1 MPKLWNE
8 TIAEHRRDV
17 RAAILDATWA
27 LATEKGLTSMTMSHI
42 AQKTGIGRATL
53 YKYFPDV
60 EAILLA
66 WHQRHIEQHLAELTQ
81 IRDRHGDPLERLR
94 DVLMQYAIIAHR
106 RGIHAMDLMTFLHRD
121 QHVNVAERQVE
132 RVIRD
137 LLAEA
142 AAAGDIRRDVDPEEL
157 ARYCLHAL
165 TAASSMPSKPAVKRL
180 VAVTMSGLHNQAE
193 RIGSPESLPLGRG
206 DDQGQRR

>member
-8 TIAEHRRDV
+8 TIDEHRREV
-17 RAAILDATWA
+17 RTAILDATWA
-27 LATEKGLTSMTMSHI
+27 LATEEGLTSMTMSHI

-66 WHQRHIEQHLAELTQ
+66 WHQRHIEEHLAELTQ
-81 IRDRHGDPLERLR
+81 IKDRHSGPLDRFR
-94 DVLMQYAIIAHR
+94 GVLMQYATIAHR
-106 RGIHAMDLMTFLHRD
+106 RGIHAADLMTLLHRD
-121 QHVNVAERQVE
+121 QQVNVAERQVE

-137 LLAEA
+137 LLTEA
-142 AAAGDIRRDVDPEEL
+142 AEVGDVRSDVDPEEL

-165 TAASSMPSKPAVKRL
+165 LAASSMPSKAAVERL
-180 VAVTMSGLHNQAE
+180 VAVTLSGLHTP
-193 RIGSPESLPLGRG
+193 S
-206 DDQGQRR
+206 

>member
-8 TIAEHRRDV
+8 TIDEHRREV
-17 RAAILDATWA
+17 RTAILDATWA
-27 LATEKGLTSMTMSHI
+27 LATEEGLTSMTMSHI

-66 WHQRHIEQHLAELTQ
+66 WHQRHIEEHLAELTQ
-81 IRDRHGDPLERLR
+81 IKDRHSRPLDRLR
-94 DVLMQYAIIAHR
+94 GVLMQYATIAHR
-106 RGIHAMDLMTFLHRD
+106 RGIHAMDLMTLLHRD
-121 QHVNVAERQVE
+121 QQVNVAERQVE

-137 LLAEA
+137 LLTEA
-142 AAAGDIRRDVDPEEL
+142 AEVSDVRSDVDPEEL

-165 TAASSMPSKPAVKRL
+165 LAASSMPSKAAVERL
-180 VAVTMSGLHNQAE
+180 VAVTLSGLQMP
-193 RIGSPESLPLGRG
+193 S
-206 DDQGQRR
+206 

>member
-17 RAAILDATWA
+17 RTAILDATWA
-27 LATEKGLTSMTMSHI
+27 LATKEGLSSMTMSHI

-81 IRDRHGDPLERLR
+81 IRDRHGDPLDRLQE
-94 DVLMQYAIIAHR
+94 VLTQYAMIAHR

-121 QHVNVAERQVE
+121 QHVSVAERQVE

-137 LLAEA
+137 VLAEA
-142 AAAGDIRRDVDPEEL
+142 AEVGDIRSDVDPEEL

-165 TAASSMPSKPAVKRL
+165 TAASSMPSVPAVERL
-180 VAVTMSGLHNQAE
+180 VVVTMSGLRNQAE
-193 RIGSPESLPLGRG
+193 RIGSPESLHLGRS
-206 DDQGQRR
+206 DDLQ